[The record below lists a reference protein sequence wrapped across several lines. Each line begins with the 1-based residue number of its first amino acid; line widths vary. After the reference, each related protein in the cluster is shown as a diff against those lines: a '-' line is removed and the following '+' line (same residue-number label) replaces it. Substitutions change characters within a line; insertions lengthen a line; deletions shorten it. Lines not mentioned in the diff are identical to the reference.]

1 MLNLFRQYRI
11 ISVCILFYC
20 CILGWR
26 VNEWFMAV
34 EQPTV
39 EQTGYASATL
49 ALVFGVAAKWH
60 TTKANDTGE

>member
-1 MLNLFRQYRI
+1 MLKIFRQYRI
-11 ISVCILFYC
+11 ISVGILVYC

-34 EQPTV
+34 EQPTL
-39 EQTGYASATL
+39 EQAGYASATL
-49 ALVFGVAAKWH
+49 ALVFGVAAKWK